1 MPDLSAWDWETG
13 EKCVTDINQWRSSY
27 NWVEEPVFSPD
38 GETVAAIVNVDTAE
52 FNVCFNGSLWE
63 TEANF
68 EKAWYL
74 RFAPDGRLTVIVSQ
88 DMAWTL
94 AVDGVPWENTFDYL
108 WNTQFSGDGETIAAA
123 IQSGGEYALAVND
136 IAWENRFSNL
146 TGMCLSPDGKRSA
159 AVVQTEDCGE
169 TEIYKFQEGIFTVA
183 VDGEAWE
190 RNFTNVWG
198 MSFSPDNK
206 HLAAEVRLNLYDYT
220 VAVDGKPWRQTF
232 ACVWQPIFH
241 PVRGTV
247 VAPVRNGGKWGLAEE
262 GEIIWEPAYVQCW
275 HQMIHGDSGRM
286 IAIVA
291 PSYGKWTV
299 AVDGAPWAARFG
311 GMVTDTVFSPDGQSV
326 AALGVENDIYR
337 VVVDDVVW
345 PEKFDMAWAPVFSP
359 DGKRIAAKVEKN
371 GRYTIAL
378 NGKLWSR
385 PCQAVGQPIFSP
397 DGSRLLIKSIE
408 DGRYYRRV
416 IDVKD
421 IV

>member
-1 MPDLSAWDWETG
+1 
-13 EKCVTDINQWRSSY
+13 
-27 NWVEEPVFSPD
+27 
-38 GETVAAIVNVDTAE
+38 
-52 FNVCFNGSLWE
+52 
-63 TEANF
+63 
-68 EKAWYL
+68 
-74 RFAPDGRLTVIVSQ
+74 
-88 DMAWTL
+88 
-94 AVDGVPWENTFDYL
+94 
-108 WNTQFSGDGETIAAA
+108 
-123 IQSGGEYALAVND
+123 
-136 IAWENRFSNL
+136 
-146 TGMCLSPDGKRSA
+146 
-159 AVVQTEDCGE
+159 
-169 TEIYKFQEGIFTVA
+169 
-183 VDGEAWE
+183 
-190 RNFTNVWG
+190 
-198 MSFSPDNK
+198 
-206 HLAAEVRLNLYDYT
+206 
-220 VAVDGKPWRQTF
+220 
-232 ACVWQPIFH
+232 
-241 PVRGTV
+241 
-247 VAPVRNGGKWGLAEE
+247 
-262 GEIIWEPAYVQCW
+262 
-275 HQMIHGDSGRM
+275 MIHGDSGRM